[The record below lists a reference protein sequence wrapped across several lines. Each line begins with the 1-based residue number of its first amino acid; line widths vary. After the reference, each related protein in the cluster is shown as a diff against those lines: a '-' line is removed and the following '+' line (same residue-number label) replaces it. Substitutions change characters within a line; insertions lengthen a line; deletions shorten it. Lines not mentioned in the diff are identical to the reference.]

1 MTLIKFL
8 TVCILSCC
16 SLTGYSQVADS
27 SIYRTQADTVKPH
40 KITNISVGNYFHL
53 LKDDFVQQAEAP
65 FNIRRRQLL
74 RVAGFAVITAAVM
87 RYDEPINHVDLR
99 IVAKSS
105 AVRAISPVVTNFG
118 GKYEV
123 YMIGAIGAWS
133 YLFKNDQLKT
143 ATLLATQSYI
153 TSGVWVSVLK
163 FVAGRSRPLYFD
175 VHTQEDESIWHG
187 PFFQFKKNSSGKK
200 PDGSEYSSFPS
211 GHTTVAFSV
220 ATVYAEMYKNTPWV
234 PIVAYSSA
242 SLIGLSRITENKHWA
257 SDVLVGSA
265 LGYLCGKQVVRNYR
279 RFERLQSTVH
289 KKKNILDFNVNYINR
304 TIMPELIYTFR

>member
-175 VHTQEDESIWHG
+175 VHTQEDESIWHEYPMG
-187 PFFQFKKNSSGKK
+187 ANSSIQQRLAHRLKQDYREQTLGIRCVGRIGAWLSMWQTGSKK
-200 PDGSEYSSFPS
+200 
-211 GHTTVAFSV
+211 
-220 ATVYAEMYKNTPWV
+220 
-234 PIVAYSSA
+234 
-242 SLIGLSRITENKHWA
+242 
-257 SDVLVGSA
+257 
-265 LGYLCGKQVVRNYR
+265 
-279 RFERLQSTVH
+279 LQEV
-289 KKKNILDFNVNYINR
+289 
-304 TIMPELIYTFR
+304 